1 MNYWLNLFT
10 GTTWEEFRKAGAT
23 ITGFNGRNHRI
34 ATEIEAG
41 DIFLCY
47 VTGVMRWV
55 GALEVIAPTNDMNPI
70 WKDADYP
77 IRFKVQPLIL
87 LEPTEGIP
95 ADELEGRV
103 SFYSGPQG
111 KSKFTGFVRGSPR
124 LFKDSQDGQLILD
137 LLRQAEQHPTVRLV
151 DPKKLARKPYNLF
164 KAERLR
170 GSTSIPVQVTVPE
183 PEEFAEQVEPQTI
196 APEVVEQSATEHT
209 EIQFYLLSLGAE
221 MGLDVW
227 VARNDRSRKWNGQT
241 LSMLPHMVS
250 ELPTQFNEAT
260 TRTVELIDVLW
271 LRGNS
276 IEAAFEIES
285 TTSIYSGLL
294 RMSDLISLQPNLTI
308 NLFLVAPDERR
319 SKVQQEMLRP
329 TFEMREKPLSRVC
342 GFISFSTLREKVEGI
357 RKLGIARSLKPDF
370 LEGVAEYFGE
380 EKS

>member
-1 MNYWLNLFT
+1 
-10 GTTWEEFRKAGAT
+10 
-23 ITGFNGRNHRI
+23 
-34 ATEIEAG
+34 
-41 DIFLCY
+41 
-47 VTGVMRWV
+47 MRWV
-55 GALEVIAPTNDMNPI
+55 GALEVIAPTDDTSRPI
-70 WKDADYP
+70 WSDAAYP

-87 LEPTEGIP
+87 LEPTQGIP
-95 ADELEGRV
+95 ADELEGQV
-103 SFYSGPQG
+103 SFYSGPKG
-111 KSKFTGFVRGSPR
+111 KSAFKGFVRGSPR
-124 LFKDSQDGQLILD
+124 SFKHFQDGQLIID
-137 LLRQAEQHPTVRLV
+137 LLRQTKQHPTVRPV

-170 GSTSIPVQVTVPE
+170 GDTSIPIRVTVPE
-183 PEEFAEQVEPQTI
+183 PEEFAEPLELQTI
-196 APEVVEQSATEHT
+196 APEAVEQSATEHT

-227 VARNDRSRKWNGQT
+227 VARNERSRKWNGQT
-241 LSMLPHMVS
+241 LGILPRIAL

-294 RMSDLISLQPNLTI
+294 RMSDLISLQPNLEI
-308 NLFLVAPDERR
+308 NLFLVAPSERR

-370 LEGVAEYFGE
+370 LEDVAEYFGE